1 MQKQTNR
8 IKKAH
13 VALMRSPHTALY
25 SGVMLMGTSEV
36 TEGNFTA
43 YTDGKNK
50 RYSKSFLES
59 ITEDTQIRGL
69 VLHENLHVALKHMQR
84 GVGMWKENAKLANQA
99 ADYVVNSI
107 IMGIQSKDTNLIK
120 LPDGGLYDR
129 QFENWSMRE
138 VYDYLKQNQDEDEQ
152 SGSGGKG
159 GSGDSLDEH
168 DFEAGQELS
177 DEQVKE
183 LSQAVDNAL
192 REGGL
197 LAGRMGGEMPR
208 EISDL
213 LEPKV
218 NWREALR
225 EFISNATKGVEELTW
240 AKMNK
245 RYLVN
250 DMYLPS
256 TYSETVGELIVAI
269 DTSGSIGG
277 VELTEFA
284 SEVSAICNTV
294 EPEQVRVI
302 WWDAQVH
309 GEQIFKP
316 SEYNNIASL
325 LKPLGGG
332 GTHVSCVN
340 KYIEDK
346 KLSAEAIIVLTDGY
360 VEDRVDWTTS
370 IPTLWMV
377 TQNKSYNPP
386 AGKKVFINKD

>member
-25 SGVMLMGTSEV
+25 SGVMLMGNSEV
-36 TEGNFTA
+36 TEGSFTA

-50 RYSKSFLES
+50 RYCKSFLES

-107 IMGIQSKDTNLIK
+107 IMGIQSHDSNLVK

-129 QFENWSMRE
+129 RFNNWSMRE
-138 VYDYLKQNQDEDEQ
+138 VYDYLKQEQ
-152 SGSGGKG
+152 EKQGSSNGGN
-159 GSGDSLDEH
+159 DSLDEH

-177 DEQVKE
+177 DEQVKQ
-183 LSQAVDNAL
+183 LSQAIDNAL

-197 LAGRMGGEMPR
+197 LAGRMGAEVPR
-208 EISDL
+208 CINEL

-225 EFISNATKGVEELTW
+225 EFVSNATKGVEELTW

-256 TYSETVGELIVAI
+256 TYSETIGEVIVAI
-269 DTSGSIGG
+269 DTSGSIGS

-284 SEVSAICNTV
+284 SEVSAICDTV
-294 EPEQVRVI
+294 NPEQVRII

-309 GEQIFKP
+309 GEQIFKS

-340 KYIEDK
+340 NYLIKNKIE
-346 KLSAEAIIVLTDGY
+346 AEAVIVLTDGY
-360 VEDRVDWTTS
+360 VEDKVDWTIST
-370 IPTLWMV
+370 PTLWMV
-377 TQNKSYNPP
+377 TQNKSFEPL

>member
-25 SGVMLMGTSEV
+25 SGVMLMGSSEV
-36 TEGNFTA
+36 TEGSFTA

-50 RYSKSFLES
+50 RYCKSFLES
-59 ITEDTQIRGL
+59 ITDDAQIRGL

-84 GVGMWKENAKLANQA
+84 GVGMWKEDARLANQA

-107 IMGIQSKDTNLIK
+107 IIDIQSHDSNLIK
-120 LPDGGLYDR
+120 LPDGGLYNR
-129 QFENWSMRE
+129 RFNNWSMRE
-138 VYDYLKQNQDEDEQ
+138 VYDYLKQEQ
-152 SGSGGKG
+152 EKQGSSNSGN
-159 GSGDSLDEH
+159 DSLDEH

-177 DEQVKE
+177 DEQVKK
-183 LSQAVDNAL
+183 LSQDIDNAL

-197 LAGRMGGEMPR
+197 LAGRMGAEVPR
-208 EISDL
+208 CINEL

-225 EFISNATKGVEELTW
+225 EFVSNATKGVEELTW

-256 TYSETVGELIVAI
+256 TYSETIGEVIVAI
-269 DTSGSIGG
+269 DTSGSIGS

-284 SEVSAICNTV
+284 SEVSAICDTV
-294 EPEQVRVI
+294 NPEQVRII

-309 GEQIFKP
+309 GEQIFKS

-340 KYIEDK
+340 NYLIKNKIE
-346 KLSAEAIIVLTDGY
+346 AEAVIVLTDGY
-360 VEDRVDWTTS
+360 VEDKVDWTIST
-370 IPTLWMV
+370 PTLWMV
-377 TQNKSYNPP
+377 TQNKSFEPP
-386 AGKKVFINKD
+386 AGKKVFIHKD

>member
-1 MQKQTNR
+1 MQKQINR

-25 SGVMLMGTSEV
+25 SGVMLMGNSEV
-36 TEGNFTA
+36 TEGSFTA

-152 SGSGGKG
+152 SGGKG

-168 DFEAGQELS
+168 DFEASQELS

-218 NWREALR
+218 NWRGALR

-294 EPEQVRVI
+294 EPEQVRMI

-377 TQNKSYNPP
+377 TQNKSFNPP

>member
-1 MQKQTNR
+1 MNKQVTR

-13 VALMRSPHTALY
+13 ITLMRSPHTALY
-25 SGVMLMGTSEV
+25 SGVMLMGNIEV
-36 TEGNFTA
+36 VEGNFTA

-50 RYSKSFLES
+50 RYCKSFLES
-59 ITEDTQIRGL
+59 ITDDAQVRGL

-84 GVGMWKENAKLANQA
+84 GIGMWKEDARLANQA

-107 IMGIQSKDTNLIK
+107 IIGIQNKDSKLVE
-120 LPDGGLYDR
+120 LPDGGLYDIK
-129 QFENWSMRE
+129 FENWSMRE
-138 VYDYLKQNQDEDEQ
+138 VYDYLKQEQ
-152 SGSGGKG
+152 EAQG
-159 GSGDSLDEH
+159 GSGKGDGDGSLDEH

-177 DEQVKE
+177 YEEAKE
-183 LSQAVDNAL
+183 LSDSIDRAL

-197 LAGRMGGEMPR
+197 LAGRMGAEIPR
-208 EISDL
+208 AIGDM

-225 EFISNATKGVEELTW
+225 EFVSSATKGVEELTW

-256 TYSETVGELIVAI
+256 TYSETIGEVIVAI

-284 SEVSAICNTV
+284 SEVSGICKTV

-316 SEYNNIASL
+316 SEYGNIASL

-340 KYIEDK
+340 AYLAKNKIE
-346 KLSAEAIIVLTDGY
+346 AEAVIVLTDGY
-360 VEDRVDWTTS
+360 VEHNVDWTIST
-370 IPTLWMV
+370 PTLWMV
-377 TQNKSYNPP
+377 TQNKSFEPP
-386 AGKKVFINKD
+386 AGKKVFIHKD

>member
-36 TEGNFTA
+36 TDGNFTA

-59 ITEDTQIRGL
+59 IKDDAQVRGI

-107 IMGIQSKDTNLIK
+107 IIGIQNKDSNLIE
-120 LPDGGLYDR
+120 LPDGGLYDK

-138 VYDYLKQNQDEDEQ
+138 VYDYLKQNQDENEQ
-152 SGSGGKG
+152 SGGGG
-159 GSGDSLDEH
+159 SLDEH
-168 DFEAGQELS
+168 DFEASQELT
-177 DEQVKE
+177 DEQIKD
-183 LSQAVDNAL
+183 LAQAIDNAL

-197 LAGRMGGEMPR
+197 LAGRMGGEVPR
-208 EISDL
+208 VIGDM

-225 EFISNATKGVEELTW
+225 EFVSNATKGVEEMTW

-256 TYSETVGELIVAI
+256 MYSETVGELIIAI

-284 SEVSAICNTV
+284 SEVSGVCNTV

-309 GEQIFKP
+309 GEQIFRP

-360 VEDRVDWTTS
+360 VEHNVDWTTS

-377 TQNKSYNPP
+377 TQNKSFNPP
-386 AGKKVFINKD
+386 AGKKVFIHRD

>member
-50 RYSKSFLES
+50 KYSKSFLES
-59 ITEDTQIRGL
+59 ITDDAQIRGL

-107 IMGIQSKDTNLIK
+107 IIGIQNKDTNLIK

-152 SGSGGKG
+152 SGGGG
-159 GSGDSLDEH
+159 SLDEH

-177 DEQVKE
+177 DEQVKK
-183 LSQAVDNAL
+183 LSQAIDNAL